1 MEESLHK
8 LSESERQPKQKRAA
22 HEAFGEVRGRRR
34 RSRRALRCPA
44 RVVTPRSPW
53 FLTGGAGEKRALDGG

>member
-22 HEAFGEVRGRRR
+22 HEAFGEVRGGGAARAA
-34 RSRRALRCPA
+34 RRAALRE
-44 RVVTPRSPW
+44 W
-53 FLTGGAGEKRALDGG
+53 